1 MSTASKISVFQ
12 KNKSKKNKTKT
23 KQATKKKRRG
33 GGKNIGGKQSLK
45 FSAANDKIFSVGKE
59 IWSC

>member
-12 KNKSKKNKTKT
+12 KNKSKKKQNKNKTSN
-23 KQATKKKRRG
+23 KKKRRG